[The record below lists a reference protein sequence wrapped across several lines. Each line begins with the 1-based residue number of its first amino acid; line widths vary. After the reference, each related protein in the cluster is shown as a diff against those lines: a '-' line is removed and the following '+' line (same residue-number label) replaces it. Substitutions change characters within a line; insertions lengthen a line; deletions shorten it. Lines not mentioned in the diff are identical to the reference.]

1 MKLPHNQDAHI
12 DIQKILNY
20 LLSETHP
27 VGKAKAKYLRSLGFN
42 EKNVDLL
49 KQGLIAMAQ
58 TEEVKEVISS
68 LHGVKYVIEGSLQ
81 TPSGVLLNIRTIWI
95 IEKGEEHPRFVTAY
109 PI

>member
-1 MKLPHNQDAHI
+1 MKLPHNQTAYI

-27 VGKAKAKYLRSLGFN
+27 VGKSKAKYLRSLGFN
-42 EKNVDLL
+42 ETNVDLL

-58 TEEVKEVISS
+58 TEEVKEVLSS
-68 LHGVKYVIEGSLQ
+68 PHGVKYVIEGSLK
-81 TPSGVLLNIRTIWI
+81 TPSGVFINMRTIWI
-95 IEKGEEHPRFVTAY
+95 IEKGEDYPHFVTAY